1 MDLTLRMVNTAI
13 SGVRMVFGQVMNVT
27 KAYLSLANSTAG
39 YFSNADT
46 STPVGDAILCGVTNV
61 TSTTLNSVQSV
72 LQGVINR
79 RHQEAIN
86 RRRQEIQR

>member
-13 SGVRMVFGQVMNVT
+13 SGTRMVFGQVMNFT
-27 KAYLSLANSTAG
+27 KAYLNAAKSTSACFG
-39 YFSNADT
+39 ADIP
-46 STPVGDAILCGVTNV
+46 TPIGDAILCGVTNV